1 MADANVNTVSMTE
14 KQKVKEITDK
24 LEEGL
29 KELFESEKYKNYLS
43 TMSKFHNYSFNN
55 TLLIAL
61 QRPDAS
67 LVAGY
72 QAWQKNFNRHVKR
85 GEKGIRILAP
95 APYKIKE
102 ERDKLD
108 PVTGEVMLDKD
119 GTPQTEEVE
128 VKIPAFRAVS
138 VFDVSQTDGEPLPEL
153 ETKELLSTVEGY
165 EDFIKA
171 VTYVAPAPIGFEDIP
186 GDSKGYFN
194 IEENRIAVQEGMSES
209 QTLKTMVHETA
220 HSMLHNK
227 EVNRE
232 DILAPAKDRNTKEI
246 EAESIAFTVC
256 RHFGI
261 DTSEYSF
268 SYIAGWSSGRD
279 MKELKSSLDT
289 IRRTASELITGIEE
303 QLRELQRDR
312 EIMQEQSQ
320 ELILAVSNTERSHF
334 DIASVKGME
343 GVELMNSL
351 LAMKDADR
359 ENVEAYLES
368 RGAWVTHLGDD
379 RSEEVE
385 EFHVDYIYDT
395 DTHAITDIKYAME
408 MDRKANEPIKDSDVV
423 LKIMY
428 RENDGYEIDKITNM
442 TREQTLDL
450 AHKLAALD
458 ENEWDGN
465 IQDFMEE
472 NGAEYVPIIVKDG
485 RNSGMPEFFDIAVD
499 LKAEEVSLEKELS
512 GMEYASSIIHRLEH
526 GKGVFSPD
534 ERNLIVNYGYKLDD
548 YEKTKELAEV
558 LAYRIE
564 NEPANA
570 ALTVIDA
577 QAEIDALPDGM
588 IGLSEM
594 HEYGYTWEEMLPLT
608 KETALELF
616 DRDLAVYQLHKDGS
630 EALIEDKE
638 QITGHDG
645 IFGIEKGDWEN
656 ERELRSIQEELAESS
671 ANKEAQLLY
680 GNTDKYGI
688 YQLKDNPELRYL
700 HFEGTESLKKM
711 GIIKDNYDAIKPENY
726 NLIYTGE
733 LAELAE
739 DYPMLQTQGD
749 KLEALYEKFNI
760 DHPADYKG
768 HSLSVSDIVVLHE
781 NGKNSAHF
789 VDSFGFTGLPDFMR
803 ELEGVKEQEAD
814 KAEKGLTNEEKQFLE
829 TDNAPLIAKKFL
841 AWDEIEDLGYRFF
854 EDGYIDKFK
863 PSEKALYGDGM
874 VPEPKIYDLARRMQ
888 GGEDIR
894 EELAKAL
901 IGGHERVIEADEN
914 DDVAVLFGR
923 DAVTVTF
930 GNAEKQISYE
940 EMGTAFLGLM
950 ESEYKDIEQAR
961 AAEEQEE
968 EIAESATS
976 GHNVQ
981 RLETQQTAM
990 EQSEPE
996 QIQAG
1001 QAEAQKSYPAV
1012 YGHTLSYA
1020 MEHGEVDKYSDSRK
1034 LDRECREAIEGT
1046 IRQNFDGM
1054 HLKHDIVKPLA
1065 EQYGSERMAFVLA
1078 STIQQESWDGRF
1090 SVDNKAW
1097 ASEFYIPENIVH
1109 GIDMNRELIV
1119 SSHPAVLD
1127 GFIDMFRSEVLEKE
1141 KELSIG
1147 QEKMTSG
1154 HDVQKLETEQ
1164 TAMEQS
1170 EPEKPATPEFE
1181 NMEDG
1186 DEIIDL
1192 GDETEQVLAEM
1203 KQSLEG
1209 RQDTS
1214 GHNVQKL
1221 ETESKKEA
1229 ETELAFQIADRFISI
1244 QETDGGYDYSIMGAD
1259 YKEIDGGVYDNP
1271 DVSIREALNNIVED
1285 LKENPFDNGAR
1296 GNISENDE
1304 LIPIDYD
1311 GLMEKVEAADHI
1323 EPQAQ
1328 GNVVENFKAKTNEL
1342 FHEISEM
1349 NPAEIEETVKCH
1361 VQAQLDE
1368 HGIDA
1373 EIVDVAVVGSRCRG
1387 LEREGSDLDVA
1398 VELSTNERE
1407 DVLFDTFNG
1416 DGLHIGG
1423 VKVDINPI
1431 TAQRTGSLETYLPQV
1446 EDYLEGVREAREKEP
1461 VSIFNIRMND
1471 EERWFKNTSGLD
1483 AEGLCK
1489 AYAECDKPF
1498 VEMGKYGERIEA
1510 ADHASIEQGDRLD
1523 FSLEFNEETDQ
1534 ITIFDG
1540 ENFAYKGLRETLFPE
1555 QAEPEVTL
1563 TVAECGEFHTMGE
1576 FYENIPTVEEA
1587 IAIWK
1592 QIPPDRMNGIPAIG
1606 INIHTPGTE
1615 AFEDVGID
1623 ILLGKRIDLDI
1634 LEYIPDIKDSPQ
1646 AMEVIAEL
1654 VAKLPEME
1662 IDGHMGEEFEAKVWE
1677 KRMPGLTPPEQLAVE
1692 LDRFTYDY
1700 DAALYHDNSQNMTEN
1715 VSELADA
1722 LKQRDTHDI
1731 ALWLAEIAA
1740 DGTEPE
1746 ERKRAMELLEKL
1758 AEYKPLAKIEEMEE
1772 QNYNMVDNVLNNGAG
1787 EKARKEEN
1795 KKGQECPAA
1804 RTSLKARLAEKKALV
1819 SGQGK
1824 DHEAQENIK
1833 NNQREM

>member
-1 MADANVNTVSMTE
+1 MADANVNTVSTTE

-29 KELFESEKYKNYLS
+29 KELFESEKYRNYLS

-119 GTPQTEEVE
+119 GMPQTEEVE

-153 ETKELLSTVEGY
+153 EAKELLSTVEGY

-186 GDSKGYFN
+186 GASKGYFN

-227 EVNRE
+227 EVSKE
-232 DILAPAKDRNTKEI
+232 DILAPAKDRNTKEV
-246 EAESIAFTVC
+246 EAEGVAFTVC
-256 RHFGI
+256 SHFGI
-261 DTSEYSF
+261 DTSEYTF
-268 SYIAGWSSGRD
+268 GYIAGWSSGRD

-320 ELILAVSNTERSHF
+320 EFILAVSNTERSHF
-334 DIASVKGME
+334 DIAGVKGME
-343 GVELMNSL
+343 GTELMDSL
-351 LAMKDADR
+351 LAMTDADR

-379 RSEEVE
+379 KSEEVE
-385 EFHVDYIYDT
+385 EFHVDYIYNT
-395 DTHAITDIKYAME
+395 DTREITDVKYAME

-428 RENDGYEIDKITNM
+428 GENDGYEIDKITNM
-442 TREQTLDL
+442 TREQALDL
-450 AHKLAALD
+450 AYKLAALD

-485 RNSGMPEFFDIAVD
+485 RNSGLPEFFDIAAD
-499 LKAEEVSLEKELS
+499 LKAEEVFLEKDLS
-512 GMEYASSIIHRLEH
+512 GMEYAASIIHRMEH

-548 YEKTKELAEV
+548 YEKTKELADM

-594 HEYGYTWEEMLPLT
+594 HGYGYTWEEMLPLT

-616 DRDLAVYQLHKDGS
+616 DSDLSVYQLHKDGS
-630 EALIEDKE
+630 ETLIEDKE
-638 QITGHDG
+638 QITGHEG
-645 IFGIEKGDWEN
+645 IFGIEKSDWEN
-656 ERELRSIQEELAESS
+656 ERELRSMQAELADSS
-671 ANKEAQLLY
+671 ANRETQLLY
-680 GNTDKYGI
+680 GSSDKYGI
-688 YQLKDNPELRYL
+688 YQLKDNPELRDF
-700 HFEGTESLKKM
+700 HFAGTAELLKR
-711 GIIKDNYDAIKPENY
+711 GILSDDFKEIQPGNY
-726 NLIYTGE
+726 NLVYTGE
-733 LAELAE
+733 LSDIDGQA
-739 DYPMLQTQGD
+739 QGE
-749 KLEALYEKFNI
+749 KLNAIFEKFNI
-760 DHPADYKG
+760 DHPADYRG

-781 NGKNSAHF
+781 NGENSTHF
-789 VDSFGFTGLPDFMR
+789 VDSFGFTELPDFVR
-803 ELEGVKEQEAD
+803 GLEGVKEQETD
-814 KAEKGLTNEEKQFLE
+814 KAEKELTNEEKQFLE
-829 TDNAPLIAKKFL
+829 TDNAPLIAKNFL

-863 PSEKALYGDGM
+863 PVEKALFGDGL
-874 VPEPKIYDLARRMQ
+874 VSDDTIHDIARRMQ

-901 IGGHERVIEADEN
+901 IGGHERVMEADEN
-914 DDVAVLFGR
+914 DGAAVLFGR

-950 ESEYKDIEQAR
+950 ESEYKKIEQAR
-961 AAEEQEE
+961 AADGQEE
-968 EIAESATS
+968 EIAES
-976 GHNVQ
+976 V
-981 RLETQQTAM
+981 
-990 EQSEPE
+990 
-996 QIQAG
+996 
-1001 QAEAQKSYPAV
+1001 
-1012 YGHTLSYA
+1012 
-1020 MEHGEVDKYSDSRK
+1020 
-1034 LDRECREAIEGT
+1034 
-1046 IRQNFDGM
+1046 
-1054 HLKHDIVKPLA
+1054 
-1065 EQYGSERMAFVLA
+1065 
-1078 STIQQESWDGRF
+1078 
-1090 SVDNKAW
+1090 
-1097 ASEFYIPENIVH
+1097 
-1109 GIDMNRELIV
+1109 
-1119 SSHPAVLD
+1119 
-1127 GFIDMFRSEVLEKE
+1127 
-1141 KELSIG
+1141 
-1147 QEKMTSG
+1147 TSG
-1154 HDVQKLETEQ
+1154 HDVQKLEPEQTETEKIEPQTEQ
-1164 TAMEQS
+1164 SQS
-1170 EPEKPATPEFE
+1170 EKSTETPEFE
-1181 NMEDG
+1181 DMEDG

-1203 KQSLEG
+1203 KQSIEG
-1209 RQDTS
+1209 LQDTS
-1214 GHNVQKL
+1214 GHNVQRL
-1221 ETESKKEA
+1221 ETEPEKAA
-1229 ETELAFQIADRFISI
+1229 ETELAFQIADRYISI
-1244 QETDGGYDYSIMGAD
+1244 QETEGGYDYSIMGAD

-1271 DVSIREALNNIVED
+1271 DVSIREALNDIVED

-1296 GNISENDE
+1296 GNIGDNDE

-1311 GLMEKVEAADHI
+1311 GLMKYVEAANHI
-1323 EPQAQ
+1323 EPQTQ

-1349 NPAEIEETVKCH
+1349 NPAEIEETIKRH
-1361 VQAQLDE
+1361 VQSKIDE
-1368 HGIDA
+1368 YVIQA
-1373 EIVDVAVVGSRCRG
+1373 EIIDVAVVGSRCRG
-1387 LEREGSDLDVA
+1387 LEREGSDLDVV

-1407 DVLFDTFNG
+1407 DDLFNAFNND
-1416 DGLHIGG
+1416 DGIYIGG
-1423 VKVDINPI
+1423 IKVDINPI
-1431 TAQRTGSLETYLPQV
+1431 TTQRTGSLETYLPQV

-1461 VSIFNIRMND
+1461 ISIFNIRMND

-1510 ADHASIEQGDRLD
+1510 ADHAYIEQGEKLD

-1540 ENFAYKGLRETLFPE
+1540 ENFEYKELRATLFPE
-1555 QAEPEVTL
+1555 QAETEVTL
-1563 TVAECGEFHTMGE
+1563 TVAECGEFHNLGE

-1587 IAIWK
+1587 VAIWK
-1592 QIPPDRMNGIPAIG
+1592 QIPPERMHGIPAIG
-1606 INIHTPGTE
+1606 INVHTPGTE

-1623 ILLGKRIDLDI
+1623 ILSGKRIDLDI
-1634 LEYIPDIKDSPQ
+1634 LEYIPDIKGNPQ
-1646 AMEVIAEL
+1646 AMEVVAEL

-1662 IDGHMGEEFEAKVWE
+1662 IDGNMSENFEAKVWE
-1677 KRMPGLTPPEQLAVE
+1677 KRMPDLTPAEQLAVE
-1692 LDRFTYDY
+1692 IDRFTYDY
-1700 DAALYHDNSQNMTEN
+1700 DTALYHDNSQSMTEN
-1715 VSELADA
+1715 VSELAEA
-1722 LKQRDTHDI
+1722 LKQRDTRDI
-1731 ALWLAEIAA
+1731 ALWLADIAA
-1740 DGTEPE
+1740 DGTESE